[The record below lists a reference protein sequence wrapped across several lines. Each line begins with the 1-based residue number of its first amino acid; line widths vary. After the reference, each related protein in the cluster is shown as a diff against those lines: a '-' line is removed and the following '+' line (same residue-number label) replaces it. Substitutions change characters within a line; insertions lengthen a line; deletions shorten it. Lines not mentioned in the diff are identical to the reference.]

1 MGSGDGFDF
10 DCVRHQAIPRISD
23 HRDMA
28 RKARVSAAYSTCD
41 FRYLARAGLTLT
53 VMLIFYSQIVF
64 AISLS
69 RSEVLTH
76 NYQEY
81 RKSLGS
87 LLLRDC
93 TSEQRRRPP
102 QF

>member
-1 MGSGDGFDF
+1 MSAFS
-10 DCVRHQAIPRISD
+10 QTSLLYPRKRAFRGAD
-23 HRDMA
+23 E
-28 RKARVSAAYSTCD
+28 KSAKGQLWTAA
-41 FRYLARAGLTLT
+41 LMRAGLTLT
-53 VMLIFYSQIVF
+53 VMLVFYSQIVF